1 MKKLK
6 DFLLLKKNQLFKDL
20 HEIAYSLPA
29 NIEAEE
35 IKMKLVEAYEKFF
48 QSKFLII
55 TEKDQ
60 KKHTEQLILLKKS
73 NLNVDAI

>member
-20 HEIAYSLPA
+20 HEISYSLPA

-35 IKMKLVEAYEKFF
+35 IKMKLVQAYEKII

-60 KKHTEQLILLKKS
+60 KNLNEQLISLKKS